1 MAHTRRKVGWK
12 TVETAETTATVY
24 GLQDNDYVDGDD
36 GYEAVFNTFQQP
48 AADYWLNIFSS

>member
-1 MAHTRRKVGWK
+1 LFHDYIYLYGTH
-12 TVETAETTATVY
+12 EAETTATVY

-48 AADYWLNIFSS
+48 AADY

>member
-1 MAHTRRKVGWK
+1 
-12 TVETAETTATVY
+12 VETAETTATVY

-48 AADYWLNIFSS
+48 AADY